1 MKEAELLE
9 ALEELQEAQ
18 TQVLRENDQLRQENA
33 QMREVVEELL
43 ERIKQ
48 LEARAA
54 KDSHN
59 SSKPPSS
66 NGFQEPVRKTK
77 SLRGKSGKKSGGQP
91 GHAGQTL
98 LMVEVPDQT
107 IVLNPSR
114 CQRCQQDLAE
124 ASTRRVERFQVGDL
138 PPLVL
143 QVTEHQAQVKVCP
156 CCHTATRPDLPEGIS
171 P

>member
-1 MKEAELLE
+1 MKEAGLLV
-9 ALEELQEAQ
+9 AFEELQEAQ

-66 NGFQEPVRKTK
+66 NGFQEPGRKTK

-98 LMVEVPDQT
+98 LIVEVPDHT
-107 IVLNPSR
+107 IVVNPSR
-114 CQRCQQDLAE
+114 CHRRQHDLAH
-124 ASTRRVERFQVGDL
+124 A
-138 PPLVL
+138 
-143 QVTEHQAQVKVCP
+143 
-156 CCHTATRPDLPEGIS
+156 ATRPLERFH
-171 P
+171 